1 MEFELCVLRFVASL
15 RTADFK
21 QYQESLTY
29 LVTWFFALDQT
40 NYSRWLSVHI
50 RNMAS
55 LSQAHPAIY
64 QQLQSGA
71 FVAMKT
77 QRAFSG
83 IALDHAHEQ
92 ANALVKGEGGAVGL
106 TGNPNALRRWML
118 GGP

>member
-50 RNMAS
+50 RDMAS
-55 LSQAHPAIY
+55 LSQAHPEIY
-64 QQLQSGA
+64 QQFQSGA

-77 QRAFSG
+77 KRAFSG
-83 IALDHAHEQ
+83 IA
-92 ANALVKGEGGAVGL
+92 
-106 TGNPNALRRWML
+106 TGPCT
-118 GGP
+118 